1 MITCGSKIKYSAI
14 ALVMCF
20 FALTLSGCSRGNGN
34 YHKVTAVGRVSSQ
47 TSTSISSEHKLLDGR
62 EQYTI
67 HVPEGEELAVLISIS
82 NQDGSLSLTIGE
94 SDHTP
99 VYTGNDIE
107 SSTFTVYLRKSGDY
121 SVIIDANNHKGSYS
135 LEWSAISSASAPS
148 DDKSAGNA

>member
-1 MITCGSKIKYSAI
+1 MKEIHCGSKLKYSII

-20 FALTLSGCSRGNGN
+20 FVLTVSGCSHGNGN

-47 TSTSISSEHKLLDGR
+47 NSTSISSKHELLDGR

-67 HVPEGEELAVLISIS
+67 HVPDGEEFAVFVSIS

-99 VYTGNDIE
+99 VFTGNDIE
-107 SSTFTVYLRKSGDY
+107 SSTFTVYLRESGDY

-135 LEWSAISSASAPS
+135 LEWSAILS
-148 DDKSAGNA
+148 DSESAGNA

>member
-107 SSTFTVYLRKSGDY
+107 SSAFTVYLRESGNY

-148 DDKSAGNA
+148 GDKSAGNA